1 MHGKSSQLCLAQGEH
16 ECCVSLVGT
25 LRSPGVHGDQGLFF
39 PYFIR
44 EVVRLE
50 GLSLVAH

>member
-1 MHGKSSQLCLAQGEH
+1 MRGKFSELCLAHGEH
-16 ECCVSLVGT
+16 ECCVSLVVT
-25 LRSPGVHGDQGLFF
+25 LRSSGKHGDQGLFF
-39 PYFIR
+39 LYFIH